1 MKENLIDK
9 DLEENEMQ
17 NPNDEN
23 MKEENQK
30 TKFTKT
36 EKKSKNIDKEMNEM
50 NPKKKKTKWF
60 ILSIICIVALIAI
73 FVSTIFAL
81 VNISNDKVISGVSV
95 AGIDVSGLSKDEVR
109 AKLELIYTEKL
120 EKEIEVKYQDYE
132 ASLNPTLMEVKY
144 DIDKAATEAYLIGK
158 SDNIILNNYDI
169 LFALIFKKNINVDM
183 SLNEEVA
190 KQSIQDIGVNLPG
203 VVIDSTFAIEEANL
217 IISKGKEGVSI
228 DVDSLLNEVKDNLND
243 INAKDEVI
251 EIPVINKKPEV
262 IDINK
267 IHEAVYKEVKDA
279 YYTKNPFTIYPEVEG
294 VDFDIEAAK
303 TILAED
309 KEEYVIPLTITKPKV
324 TIEQIGSEAFPDRL
338 SFFTTMFDES
348 VVGRSTNLRLAC
360 QKLDGKVILSGE
372 TFSYNNTLG
381 PRTVE
386 NGYKERKNL
395 FRRSS
400 CRWNW
405 RRNLSNFFNVI

>member
-17 NPNDEN
+17 NPNNEN
-23 MKEENQK
+23 PEEENQE

-36 EKKSKNIDKEMNEM
+36 EKKAKKIDKEIDEM
-50 NPKKKKTKWF
+50 NPKKKKKKWF
-60 ILSIICIVALIAI
+60 ILSIVCIVVLIAI

-81 VNISNDKVISGVSV
+81 VNINNEKVISGISIE
-95 AGIDVSGLSKDEVR
+95 GIDVSGLSKDEVK

-120 EKEIEVKYQDYE
+120 EKEIGIKYEDYE
-132 ASLNPTLMEVKY
+132 SSLNPTLMEVKY

-169 LFALIFKKNINVDM
+169 LFALILKKNINVDM

-203 VVIDSTFAIEEANL
+203 VVIDSTFAIEESNL

-228 DVDSLLNEVKDNLND
+228 DVDSLLNKVKDNLND

-251 EIPVINKKPEV
+251 EIPVINKKPEA

-294 VDFDIEAAK
+294 VDFDIETAK

-324 TIEQIGSEAFPDRL
+324 TIQEIGSEAFPDRL
-338 SFFTTMFDES
+338 SFFTTRFDES

-360 QKLDGKVILSGE
+360 QKLDGKVVLSGE

-395 FRRSS
+395 FRWSS

-405 RRNLSNFFNVI
+405 RRNLSNFFNFI